1 MKIDPQLASLEVKDP
16 DGSSVRLGSLW
27 EQQPAVLV
35 WVRHFG

>member
-1 MKIDPQLASLEVKDP
+1 MKIDPQLAALEVKDP
-16 DGSSVRLGSLW
+16 EGNPVRIGSLW